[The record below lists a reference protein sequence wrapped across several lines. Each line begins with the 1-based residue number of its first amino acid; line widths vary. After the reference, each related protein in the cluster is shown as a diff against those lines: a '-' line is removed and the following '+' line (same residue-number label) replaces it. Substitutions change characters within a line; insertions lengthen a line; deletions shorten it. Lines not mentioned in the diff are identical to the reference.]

1 MIKQA
6 TINDIPVLN
15 ALNQE
20 VQALHYKIF
29 PKKFKP
35 SSIADMSEIFK
46 KFLEDE
52 NSTSLIAYSEDNEPI
67 GYILFEDK
75 KYKESGFT
83 FAYRS
88 LYIHHISL
96 NKEFQGKGIGKKL
109 MQEVIDRARELNIDC
124 VELDVWSQNI
134 KAKEFFKNL
143 GFKAFNEK
151 MSLDV

>member
-6 TINDIPVLN
+6 TTKDIPILN

-20 VQALHYKIF
+20 VQDLHSKIF

-46 KFLEDE
+46 KILEDK
-52 NSTSLIAYSEDNEPI
+52 NSTIFIAYSEDDKPT
-67 GYILFEDK
+67 GYVLFEDK
-75 KYKESGFT
+75 KYMESGFT

-96 NKEFQGKGIGKKL
+96 NKEFQGKGLKKL
-109 MQEVIDRARELNIDC
+109 MQAAIDRAKELNIDC
-124 VELDVWSQNI
+124 VELDVWSENI

-151 MSLDV
+151 MSLDI